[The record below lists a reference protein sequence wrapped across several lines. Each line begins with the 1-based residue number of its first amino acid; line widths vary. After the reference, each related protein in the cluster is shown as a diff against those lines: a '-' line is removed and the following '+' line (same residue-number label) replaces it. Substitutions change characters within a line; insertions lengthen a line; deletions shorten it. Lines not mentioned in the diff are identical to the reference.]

1 MFTDEERIKGSA
13 KLPAHSRHS
22 HAPLK
27 LLAEMAAE
35 HGRELVALFYDT
47 LLRDQ
52 EAAQFLNHAV
62 VQERLSSSLIEWL
75 TQLFSG
81 QDIRDSP
88 EKQARQKIIGEVHA
102 RIKIPVHLVMTGAL
116 VIKTRLAELLQG
128 QAVDPLVGIRAL
140 QLADARM
147 DTAVML
153 ISQSYVKD
161 TTARAR
167 LDEAYRC

>member
-88 EKQARQKIIGEVHA
+88 KSRPAR
-102 RIKIPVHLVMTGAL
+102 RS
-116 VIKTRLAELLQG
+116 LAKST
-128 QAVDPLVGIRAL
+128 
-140 QLADARM
+140 LASRFRS
-147 DTAVML
+147 
-153 ISQSYVKD
+153 IS
-161 TTARAR
+161 
-167 LDEAYRC
+167 